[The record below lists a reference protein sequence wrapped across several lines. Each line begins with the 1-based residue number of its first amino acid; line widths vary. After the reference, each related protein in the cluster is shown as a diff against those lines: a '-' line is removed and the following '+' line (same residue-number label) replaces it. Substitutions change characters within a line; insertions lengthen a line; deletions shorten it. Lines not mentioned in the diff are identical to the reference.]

1 MATTTSKPRN
11 LRAGAYGDP
20 AFVPLDVW
28 RALYGDGYDW
38 DNGTQ
43 GTGYTHQWRTCDP
56 EYQRY
61 CMASVQSLAE
71 AIEAW
76 ALGWRTY
83 RVDLEGTGPQDSEI
97 TCPEQTLGVS
107 CDDCRLCGGTRKQA
121 MNIVIEPIKR
131 GKGDG
136 PAMCYVNTG
145 WAAWFKSWQAGNV
158 PAVDP
163 ETIGRY
169 LAGLSPMEQYK
180 SIEAWRGPSPID
192 GAPIV
197 MIMTGL
203 SRLASE
209 QSSNSKTGPMVQT
222 HIVRQDM
229 APVVAMMSGE
239 DRAICGDCPLRP
251 STVKASN

>member
-1 MATTTSKPRN
+1 MTTTQAIPRN

-20 AFVPLDVW
+20 AFVPLTVW
-28 RALYGDGYDW
+28 RALYGDGLDW
-38 DNGTQ
+38 STGTQ

-61 CMASVQSLAE
+61 LMASVQSLAE
-71 AIEAW
+71 AVEAW

-83 RVDLEGTGPQDSEI
+83 RVDLEDTGPQDGEI
-97 TCPEQTLGVS
+97 TCPEQTLGIS
-107 CDDCRLCGGTRKQA
+107 CDDCRLCGGTRKDA
-121 MNIVIEPIKR
+121 KNIVIKPIV
-131 GKGDG
+131 KGNG

-145 WAAWFKSWQAGNV
+145 WAAWFKSWAAGNV

-169 LAGLSPMEQYK
+169 LAGLDPMAQYK
-180 SIEAWRGPSPID
+180 TIEAWRGPSPID

-209 QSSNSKTGPMVQT
+209 QSKNRKTGPMVQT

-229 APVVAMMSGE
+229 APVVAMMGGHDKS
-239 DRAICGDCPLRP
+239 ICGDCPLRP
-251 STVKASN
+251 ATVKASN

>member
-1 MATTTSKPRN
+1 MVTLAPRN

-20 AFVPLDVW
+20 AFVPLTVW
-28 RALYGDGYDW
+28 RALYGDGI
-38 DNGTQ
+38 Q
-43 GTGYTHQWRTCDP
+43 GTGYTHQWRDCDP
-56 EYQRY
+56 EYRQY
-61 CMASVQSLAE
+61 LMASVQSLAE
-71 AIEAW
+71 AVEAW

-83 RVDLEGTGPQDSEI
+83 RVDLEGTGPQVGEI
-97 TCPEQTLGVS
+97 TCPEQTQGIS
-107 CDDCRLCGGTRKQA
+107 CDNCRLCGGTRKQA
-121 MNIVIEPIKR
+121 KNIVIKPIV
-131 GKGDG
+131 KGDS

-145 WAAWFKSWQAGNV
+145 WAAWFKAWADGNV

-169 LAGLSPMEQYK
+169 LAGLDPMTRYK
-180 SIEAWRGPSPID
+180 TVEVWRGPSPID

-209 QSSNSKTGPMVQT
+209 QSKNRKTGPMVQT

-229 APVVAMMSGE
+229 APVVAMMNGA

-251 STVKASN
+251 STVKNAA